1 MGASPQDRKTL
12 APVDVRE
19 HSGWLALIQNVFQR
33 KNISTV
39 TGARGINPTRLLTVG
54 YSEQYNQRVSPSA
67 AKIAGTASRG
77 SMAPV
82 PTPQALIRQVTGIGS
97 STQGR

>member
-19 HSGWLALIQNVFQR
+19 HSGWLSFIFAAFQR
-33 KNISTV
+33 KHVDTV
-39 TGARGINPTRLLTVG
+39 AEARGVNPTRLLTTG
-54 YSEQYNQRVSPSA
+54 YSEQYNQRVSAST
-67 AKIAGTASRG
+67 AKLAGTRARG

-82 PTPQALIRQVTGIGS
+82 PTPQALIRQVTGIG
-97 STQGR
+97 TPMQGR